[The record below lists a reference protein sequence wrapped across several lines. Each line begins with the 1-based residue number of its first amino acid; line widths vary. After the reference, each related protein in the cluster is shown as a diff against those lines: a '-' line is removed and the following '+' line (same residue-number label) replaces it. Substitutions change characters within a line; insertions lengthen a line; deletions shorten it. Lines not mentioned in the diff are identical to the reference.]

1 MPLHRLPDRPLR
13 RHLIT
18 ALLLAGLWSAQSA
31 EAADGR
37 IVILTELKPR
47 QAVGGEPV
55 VFNETEIRS
64 DVQTD
69 PRQQITEQIGRLNVT
84 PQVQAVHGVASAVD
98 SGTQKIANQ
107 PLQKGLQ
114 IDVLTSRDGVAGALK
129 MPLGIALRFEQHSGA
144 VGSASATGVAAAT
157 GVMSAADDVLASS
170 HADISIA
177 PGMSGATAG
186 LGRALDQVPTAKIGS
201 TVQGALS
208 GLGSKTNGAG
218 DLAGG
223 VSRATGAL
231 GSNLSGQITGAL
243 GGLSQRIGG
252 AR

>member
-1 MPLHRLPDRPLR
+1 MLLRRLADRPLR
-13 RHLIT
+13 RHLTT

-55 VFNETEIRS
+55 VFNETEVRA

-69 PRQQITEQIGRLNVT
+69 PRQQITEQLGRLSVS
-84 PQVQAVHGVASAVD
+84 PQVQAVHGVAAAVET
-98 SGTQKIANQ
+98 GTQKIASQ

-114 IDVLTSRDGVAGALK
+114 LDVLTSRDGVAGALK
-129 MPLGIALRFEQHSGA
+129 APLGIAIRFEQHSSA
-144 VGSASATGVAAAT
+144 AGSAGAAG
-157 GVMSAADDVLASS
+157 GVMSAADDLLASS

-208 GLGSKTNGAG
+208 GLGSKTSGAG

-231 GSNLSGQITGAL
+231 GSNLAGQINGAL